1 MLILGQK
8 AYFLGPTT
16 ELILANKQSWIYEF
30 WIFLFTLFRIDFT
43 DVSIIPDVTKKA
55 ESSTKAEFEEIISG
69 CDIPIQEL
77 KHNLER
83 TNRYLS
89 EKNLLNK

>member
-1 MLILGQK
+1 MSGNIYLLIFFKVIFKGL
-8 AYFLGPTT
+8 YFL
-16 ELILANKQSWIYEF
+16 Y
-30 WIFLFTLFRIDFT
+30 IFF
-43 DVSIIPDVTKKA
+43 SIIPDVTKKA

-83 TNRYLS
+83 TNR
-89 EKNLLNK
+89 